1 VGKIK
6 PALVLEGGG
15 MRGAYTSGILEAF
28 MEENIDFSYIIG
40 VSAGASNGAG
50 FISKQRGRNKKV
62 FVDYVSHKEYSGFK
76 HWIREKSYFNMKFL
90 FDTLPNELLP
100 FDYDNF
106 FSSETIFKICT
117 TNGETG
123 KPEYFDKRDIKDKP
137 MSNLILQAS
146 SSLPIISMP
155 VEING
160 IKYFDGGI
168 VDSIPI
174 KKSIE
179 DGNKYNVII
188 LTRNKEYR
196 KGKQKLGFYFR
207 SHLKKYP
214 KVLEAI
220 KKRHIVYNRTLDEIE
235 RLEKEGLIYVF
246 RPIATIN
253 VGRMEKDSNKL
264 LSLYNQGYKEAM
276 EQMDDFRK
284 WIATVSNE

>member
-1 VGKIK
+1 MGKIK

>member
-1 VGKIK
+1 MGKIK

-28 MEENIDFSYIIG
+28 MKENIDFSYIIG
-40 VSAGASNGAG
+40 VSAGASNGAS
-50 FISKQRGRNKKV
+50 FISKQKGRNKKV

-188 LTRNKEYR
+188 LTRNKDYR

-220 KKRHIVYNRTLDEIE
+220 EKRHIVYNHTLDEIE
-235 RLEKEGLIYVF
+235 RLEKEGLIYIF

-253 VGRMEKDSNKL
+253 VGRMEKDSEKL
-264 LSLYNQGYKEAM
+264 LDLYNQGYKEAM

-284 WIATVSNE
+284 WIATISNE